1 MKVNIIFV
9 NEITPRDNTFN
20 DGKPFKEVTFD
31 NVFADVRDGCL
42 YVSFKEG
49 EQYIYPLHTLSRVK
63 MSRS

>member
-31 NVFADVRDGCL
+31 NVYSEIRDGCL

-49 EQYIYPLHTLSRVK
+49 EYYIYPLHTISRVK
-63 MSRS
+63 MSHP

>member
-31 NVFADVRDGCL
+31 NVFAEVRGECL
-42 YVSFKEG
+42 YVLFTKG
-49 EQYIYPLHTLSRVK
+49 EYYIYPLHTLSRIK
-63 MSRS
+63 ISHS

>member
-31 NVFADVRDGCL
+31 NVFADIRDGCL

-49 EQYIYPLHTLSRVK
+49 EHYIYPLHTISRVK